1 METVYIEK
9 KRLKELELIEL
20 LYKNKQDLL
29 NSNIKKM
36 KLLQEQNERLK
47 NWNRYLME
55 ELEEKLLWDN

>member
-9 KRLKELELIEL
+9 ERLKELELIEL

-36 KLLQEQNERLK
+36 KLLKEQNQRLK
-47 NWNRYLME
+47 NWNKVLME
-55 ELEEKLLWDN
+55 KLEELT

>member
-55 ELEEKLLWDN
+55 ELEEKLL